1 MTSPIWVRP
10 PRCDRYRIKA
20 DYGHAADAW
29 QCMTGKT
36 SASYGDLIA
45 LARLGAEVRILRED
59 GARIMRMRHDGS
71 LEAGS

>member
-1 MTSPIWVRP
+1 MSSPIWQRP
-10 PRCDRYRIKA
+10 PRCDRYRLKA
-20 DYGHAADAW
+20 DYNHAADAW
-29 QCMTGKT
+29 QSMTGKT

>member
-1 MTSPIWVRP
+1 MSAPIWIRP
-10 PRCDRYRIKA
+10 PRCDRYRLKA
-20 DYGHAADAW
+20 DYWHAADAW

-45 LARLGAEVRILRED
+45 LSRLGAEVRILTHD
-59 GARIMRMRHDGS
+59 GRIMRMMHDGS

>member
-1 MTSPIWVRP
+1 L
-10 PRCDRYRIKA
+10 KA
-20 DYGHAADAW
+20 DFWHAADAW

-59 GARIMRMRHDGS
+59 GIMMRMMHDGS

>member
-1 MTSPIWVRP
+1 MSAPIWQRP
-10 PRCDRYRIKA
+10 PRCDRYRLKS
-20 DYGHAADAW
+20 DFNHAADAW
-29 QCMTGKT
+29 QSMTGKT

-59 GARIMRMRHDGS
+59 GIMMRMMHDGS